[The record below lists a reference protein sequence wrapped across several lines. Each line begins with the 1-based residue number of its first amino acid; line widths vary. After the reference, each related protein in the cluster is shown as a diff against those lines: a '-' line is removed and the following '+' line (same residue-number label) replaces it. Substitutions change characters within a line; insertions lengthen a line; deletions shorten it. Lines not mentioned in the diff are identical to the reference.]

1 MPVLPASTAF
11 TDSAV
16 TEGGFKTAISDQ
28 RAFLAGLLGTDGTI
42 ATGLSTIKAL
52 CSAANARSAGS
63 YTLLA
68 ADRGKVIHVTGSG
81 ASAFTVP
88 VTSTTDFGV
97 GWACAIRN
105 DCSSG
110 DITLTRSSTDTID
123 GATSVVLSPGQSTI
137 LAVTA
142 AGKWVTIGKGT
153 GAASEAA
160 AGIVELA
167 TTAEAAA
174 GTLTTHAVTPA
185 GVLEAKKLS
194 SSTATTSTT
203 GAISMAL
210 SGIPSWA
217 RRVTLAWSSLRG
229 TSAVFTLNVQIGD
242 AGGYETSGYMTN
254 IGTDNSGFGIIPA
267 TISGQDNDLLGG
279 TITLVKTT
287 GNVWA
292 ANWVAITDSS
302 GATIPASGYK
312 QLSQDM
318 TQIRIIM
325 NAGTF
330 NLGTLTAYWE

>member
-1 MPVLPASTAF
+1 MAALPASADF
-11 TDSAV
+11 TGPAV
-16 TEGGFKTAISDQ
+16 TEAGFKTAITGQ
-28 RAFLAGLLGTDGTI
+28 RDFLSGLLGTDGTI
-42 ATGLSTIKAL
+42 ATGQSTLKTL
-52 CSAANARSAGS
+52 CGAANARSAGT
-63 YTLLA
+63 YTILA
-68 ADRGKVIHVTGSG
+68 TDRGKVIHVTGSG

-88 VTSTTDFGV
+88 TTATADFGV

-123 GATSVVLSPGQSTI
+123 GGTSLVIAPGQSTI
-137 LAVTA
+137 LFVA
-142 AGKWVTIGKGT
+142 ASGKWVTIGKGS
-153 GAASEAA
+153 GAATEAA

-174 GTLTTHAVTPA
+174 GTSTTHAVTPA

-194 SSTATTSTT
+194 NGTATTSTT
-203 GAISMAL
+203 GAIIMPL

-229 TSAVFTLNVQIGD
+229 TNPTFTLNVQIGD
-242 AGGYETSGYMTN
+242 AGGYETSGYRTN

-267 TISGQDNDLLGG
+267 TLGGQTDDLYGG

-287 GNVWA
+287 GNVWS
-292 ANWVAITDSS
+292 ANWVSITSS
-302 GATIPASGYK
+302 SATAPASGYK
-312 QLSQDM
+312 ELSDVL
-318 TQIRIIM
+318 TQIRVIM
-325 NAGTF
+325 DIGTF